1 MENVGSTLRD
11 FFRIA
16 FFGLRLAFAATF
28 LRAGALAL
36 VLAFAAVLRLDADAF
51 FWTAFFWTAFFWT
64 AFFLTGF
71 FLTCFFFAFDFVA
84 ISSVY
89 HRRARG

>member
-11 FFRIA
+11 FFRIV

-51 FWTAFFWTAFFWT
+51 FLT
-64 AFFLTGF
+64 AFFLTAVFLAGF
-71 FLTCFFFAFDFVA
+71 FLTCFFFAFVFVA
-84 ISSVY
+84 IDGQFIT
-89 HRRARG
+89 A